1 MALRLYFSAS
11 SRLSS
16 SVRTSLT
23 WSGTADGFARRAIA
37 RFAGSP
43 GSRPGGDAAPQR
55 RRERKLGLL
64 DAGAVGAGS
73 PSGHATRSITLTTPL
88 QASGV
93 LSSLI
98 SDMVTSAPQREAR
111 TRPPSEDGECCCG
124 RRYADAGGKS
134 IHYCPRGKRQLC
146 EECASDS
153 VRPHRCPTHLVN
165 VTF

>member
-1 MALRLYFSAS
+1 VVWHCGRLRSAS
-11 SRLSS
+11 DSPLR
-16 SVRTSLT
+16 
-23 WSGTADGFARRAIA
+23 WFP
-37 RFAGSP
+37 RFET
-43 GSRPGGDAAPQR
+43 RGDAAPQR
-55 RRERKLGLL
+55 RRERNLGLL

-124 RRYADAGGKS
+124 RRYADAGGGKS